1 LRYYFRLYLRM
12 CMLLCKTAA
21 LNSRLFQLRCDRNCA
36 CRASGFAPAARLL
49 TMRNWAVLRHHRR
62 DSQMRRRPSSHVSPF
77 AFLVRRSP
85 GLVDPFAGQK
95 ARMVWAERKH
105 EGEDMR
111 VITDND
117 LAARSDAELAVL
129 FHVVSQA
136 LADSEPQTDK
146 RRKVIASLQTI
157 SRARAARHYQCT
169 APGL

>member
-1 LRYYFRLYLRM
+1 
-12 CMLLCKTAA
+12 
-21 LNSRLFQLRCDRNCA
+21 
-36 CRASGFAPAARLL
+36 
-49 TMRNWAVLRHHRR
+49 
-62 DSQMRRRPSSHVSPF
+62 
-77 AFLVRRSP
+77 
-85 GLVDPFAGQK
+85 
-95 ARMVWAERKH
+95 MVWAERKH

-146 RRKVIASLQTI
+146 RRKVIASLQNI